1 MYEQAGLDAQF
12 SHQTNILMQQI
23 KIKVG
28 NPAPFD
34 KTVQSIG
41 ACALLQKA
49 DGQYETDADG
59 NYTLR
64 IFANAGYIKF
74 AINNQGYGTIVQ

>member
-1 MYEQAGLDAQF
+1 MEE
-12 SHQTNILMQQI
+12 I

-28 NPAPFD
+28 NPAAFD
-34 KTVQSIG
+34 KTIQSIG

-49 DGQYETDADG
+49 DGSYETDADG

-74 AINNQGYGTIVQ
+74 AITNQGYGTIVQ